1 MNNNLQTSNNKS
13 AQILHLSQC
22 TGNVRST
29 DLTDWSPTF
38 NELEQ
43 QLTQP
48 EIGVKDGPYMIR
60 GQANQRSDSAL
71 NTAYVVILDGD
82 KSIDLASGETK
93 DGAPIVETV
102 HQALKELDVSHILYT
117 THSHRDNYHRYRV
130 VLPVYDGFS
139 REQLKPCV
147 NWLIQGLHNKNVPLA
162 DVPENSKWSNA
173 WFFPRVDEGNP
184 FVSYS
189 HEGSKN
195 ILKLLLDRSHARSLA
210 TTATKQKP
218 PVNRQKITLDDEI
231 MIKSAI
237 KHISAED
244 YDDWIKVGMAI
255 SHRFG
260 DGGFDIFHN
269 WSQQSSKY
277 VDEDD
282 CRNTYDGF
290 THKADNPVTLGTIIH
305 MAQKKGW
312 DRSSSRDDRVKMLKE
327 STSDES
333 HYDMTDE
340 LPRILFPDVN
350 ITQKGV
356 NLKSTRPNFDAMLAA
371 YKIEAF
377 YDEVKKSP
385 EVIIPG
391 HSFHSDLNDNAVLV
405 ELKSLCSL
413 NSMTKEST
421 DYLQPILAS
430 NAINPVL
437 DWITSKQWDEVDRI
451 KPLTDSVNVTADCI
465 SLRDQVIPLWL
476 IQCVAA
482 LDHAA
487 LTPNKNALPKFE
499 SVLVFQGD
507 QGVKKTTWVS
517 TLLPREHRKYIQTG
531 GHLDVG
537 NRDSEKII
545 LSHWIVELGELDA
558 TFRKSDIAQLKAFL
572 SKDTDQL
579 RLPYDRLFNKYDR
592 RTSFIASVN
601 EMEFLTDTTGNRRFW
616 PLTVTKLDDI
626 SIVDMQQL
634 WAQVW
639 KLYMQGEQWWPNS
652 QLEEQL
658 ITATQKHEPIDIV
671 VDLLADKF
679 DLTNIDPADGED
691 LSSGEILS
699 RVYGLQNTNSNNRK
713 VANTLRGLGFTGKRK
728 NSARTFR
735 IKAKQDNFSGI
746 TAGLTHLGHKG

>member
-1 MNNNLQTSNNKS
+1 MKNNLQISNDNS
-13 AQILHLSQC
+13 TQILHLSQC

-29 DLTDWSPTF
+29 SLLSWSPTF
-38 NELEQ
+38 TE
-43 QLTQP
+43 LTQRLSHP
-48 EIGVKDGPYMIR
+48 EVGTKDGSYMIR
-60 GQANQRSDSAL
+60 GQAKQRLDSAFDI
-71 NTAYVVILDGD
+71 AYIVILDGD
-82 KSIDLASGETK
+82 KSIDLTSRETT
-93 DGAPIVETV
+93 DGAPAAEIV
-102 HQALKELDVSHILYT
+102 HQALKELDISHVLYT
-117 THSHRDNYHRYRV
+117 THSHRNDYHRYRV
-130 VLPVYDGFS
+130 VLPVPEGLN

-147 NWLIQGLHNKNVPLA
+147 NWIIQELHNKNVPLA

-173 WFFPRVDEGNP
+173 WFFPRIDEGNP

-189 HEGSKN
+189 HEGSTN
-195 ILKLLLDRSHARSLA
+195 IVKLSLDKSNVRSLA
-210 TTATKQKP
+210 KTVTKQKSS
-218 PVNRQKITLDDEI
+218 VSKQKSMLDDEVL
-231 MIKSAI
+231 IKSAI
-237 KHISAED
+237 KHISADD
-244 YDDWIKVGMAI
+244 YDDWLKVGMAI
-255 SHRFG
+255 SYEFG
-260 DGGFDIFHN
+260 DAGFDIFHS

-277 VDEDD
+277 VDEED
-282 CRNTYDGF
+282 CRKMFDGF
-290 THKADNPVTLGTIIH
+290 THKAAKPVTLGTIIH
-305 MAQKKGW
+305 MAEKKGW
-312 DRSSSRDDRVKMLKE
+312 KRSALSKDRLEILNQALSG
-327 STSDES
+327 ES
-333 HYDMTDE
+333 HYDMADE
-340 LPRILFPDVN
+340 LPRALFPDVK
-350 ITQKGV
+350 ITQKGI
-356 NLKSTRPNFDAMLAA
+356 NLKSTRPNFDAMLTA
-371 YKIEAF
+371 YKIEVF
-377 YDEVKKSP
+377 YDEVKKSQ

-391 HSFHSDLNDNAVLV
+391 QSFHDDLNDNAVLV

-421 DYLQPILAS
+421 DYLQPILAN
-430 NAINPVL
+430 NARNPVI
-437 DWITSKQWDEVDRI
+437 DWIKETPWDGADRI
-451 KPLTDSVNVTADCI
+451 KQLTDSVNVTADCI

-487 LTPNKNALPKFE
+487 LTPRKDALPKFE
-499 SVLVFQGD
+499 SVLVFQGE

-517 TLLPREHRKYIQTG
+517 TLLPRKHSKYIQTG
-531 GHLDVG
+531 GHLNVG
-537 NRDSEKII
+537 DRDSEKII

-572 SKDTDQL
+572 SKDTDQM

-616 PLTVTKLDDI
+616 PLTVTRLDDI
-626 SIVDMQQL
+626 STMDMQQL

-713 VANTLRGLGFTGKRK
+713 VSNVLRGLGFTGKRK

-746 TAGLTHLGHKG
+746 TAGLTHLGGKG